1 MVVHQFIIL
10 INVPFDGN
18 PENIVIANY
27 FLFELEISEKV
38 FLTLRTWCIFINIRL
53 LFFKQNTANK
63 PLVSFSSKISQYC
76 IFTFWRPWDSYSRF
90 YSRVKVPRFKTV
102 TQEAYWCSY
111 IYLNVTDV
119 IYLMILFLSIEL
131 KKILMSEF
139 FFKFNNYF
147 FSTSTPFID
156 NLDGVKLVKL
166 SGLQGPIFETVLKQ
180 IQWKYICNT
189 FFRTL
194 STGAWTANKFNG
206 GILVTHLYYYYTSII
221 ICCPLQFRLQPFF
234 TWNILDAFNNVFYMK
249 KKFTNIVLLFN
260 AHTR

>member
-10 INVPFDGN
+10 INLPFDGN

-63 PLVSFSSKISQYC
+63 PRVSFSSKISQYC

-111 IYLNVTDV
+111 IYLNITDV

-189 FFRTL
+189 FFRTFEYRCL
-194 STGAWTANKFNG
+194 NCKQIQWRYTSNTFV
-206 GILVTHLYYYYTSII
+206 LLLYSII